1 MEQLLSRASAGT
13 LQDPGPDEAAL
24 QRILAA
30 AVRAPDHGK
39 LRPWKFVVIRGEGR
53 RRMSE
58 LFVESLLLR
67 NPDAVAAQIEKER
80 AKPLRAPV
88 TVMVV
93 AKVMEGHKIPVIEQ
107 VISAGAAAMNILNA
121 AHFLGFGAKWV
132 TGENCYDAHFRARAG
147 LDPADQVVG
156 FIHLGSLPPGASG
169 QPETPRPDA
178 SYYTVEYY

>member
-1 MEQLLSRASAGT
+1 MMEQLLSRASAGT

-88 TVMVV
+88 TVMAV
-93 AKVMEGHKIPVIEQ
+93 AKVM
-107 VISAGAAAMNILNA
+107 
-121 AHFLGFGAKWV
+121 
-132 TGENCYDAHFRARAG
+132 
-147 LDPADQVVG
+147 
-156 FIHLGSLPPGASG
+156 
-169 QPETPRPDA
+169 
-178 SYYTVEYY
+178 